1 MVSNDWK
8 ELGNERWET
17 DPFTSPGNHSSFI
30 QIVVSRELSL
40 LCIVLLLLLECTDL
54 QKNKQGTDYYIK
66 QLYISNITLFSTLG
80 QNEQDKMFVDRKPE
94 YLLSMFLLCKIR
106 SYVNVFS
113 TVCPR
118 PDVG

>member
-1 MVSNDWK
+1 MHGPAK
-8 ELGNERWET
+8 
-17 DPFTSPGNHSSFI
+17 
-30 QIVVSRELSL
+30 
-40 LCIVLLLLLECTDL
+40 
-54 QKNKQGTDYYIK
+54 KKKGTDYYIK